1 MYLRYQS
8 VIKSVDVR
16 GCRVVTGEELKP
28 QRWDLNAKQFLQGKV
43 VKGVMSEVMKQQKEQ
58 LFGEC
63 LLGTQLFTS

>member
-28 QRWDLNAKQFLQGKV
+28 PEMGL
-43 VKGVMSEVMKQQKEQ
+43 
-58 LFGEC
+58 EC
-63 LLGTQLFTS
+63 